1 MTEREKMLR
10 GEQFETL
17 DPQLS
22 EDRRRA
28 AALLSRLNALS
39 MDAPGYRE
47 ALGELLPHA
56 SDECL
61 IRPPFYCDYGYSLF
75 IGRGV
80 FINFNCVML
89 DGAPIRIGDH
99 VLIGPAVQIYTF
111 TDGFRAAPPPG
122 RKLSSGRDRRRL
134 LDRRRGDSLS
144 GRPDRASLGR
154 RRRQRRG
161 ARRRAGR
168 RRGRQSGPC
177 RPPAEITAGNEFI

>member
-1 MTEREKMLR
+1 MTEREKMLL
-10 GEQFETL
+10 GEQFEML

-28 AALLSRLNALS
+28 AALLGRLNALS
-39 MDAPGYRE
+39 MDASGYRDT
-47 ALGELLPHA
+47 LGELLPHA

-99 VLIGPAVQIYTF
+99 VLNLQESAKELRDKQLRFSPTAQS
-111 TDGFRAAPPPG
+111 RAKA
-122 RKLSSGRDRRRL
+122 RAEKNWAESDRLRD
-134 LDRRRGDSLS
+134 
-144 GRPDRASLGR
+144 
-154 RRRQRRG
+154 
-161 ARRRAGR
+161 
-168 RRGRQSGPC
+168 
-177 RPPAEITAGNEFI
+177 EITALGYVLKDTKQGQQVTKAI

>member
-111 TDGFRAAPPPG
+111 THPMDFEQ
-122 RKLSSGRDRRRL
+122 RRRPVE
-134 LDRRRGDSLS
+134 S
-144 GRPDRASLGR
+144 
-154 RRRQRRG
+154 
-161 ARRRAGR
+161 
-168 RRGRQSGPC
+168 C
-177 RPPAEITAGNEFI
+177 RPVAIGDDCWIGGGAILCPGVRIGPRSVVGAVSVVVRDVEPDVVVAGNPARVVRRLK

>member
-111 TDGFRAAPPPG
+111 THPMDFEQ
-122 RKLSSGRDRRRL
+122 RRRPVENCLSL
-134 LDRRRGDSLS
+134 LQWLLRHYT
-144 GRPDRASLGR
+144 
-154 RRRQRRG
+154 QTH
-161 ARRRAGR
+161 
-168 RRGRQSGPC
+168 Q
-177 RPPAEITAGNEFI
+177 

>member
-1 MTEREKMLR
+1 
-10 GEQFETL
+10 
-17 DPQLS
+17 
-22 EDRRRA
+22 
-28 AALLSRLNALS
+28 

-56 SDECL
+56 SDESL

-111 TDGFRAAPPPG
+111 THPMDFEQ
-122 RKLSSGRDRRRL
+122 RRRPVEAVV
-134 LDRRRGDSLS
+134 RSRSATTAGSAA
-144 GRPDRASLGR
+144 GRFSVRASGSGL
-154 RRRQRRG
+154 
-161 ARRRAGR
+161 ARSSAQAASWCATSSRTSSWPAIRPVSSAG
-168 RRGRQSGPC
+168 
-177 RPPAEITAGNEFI
+177 

>member
-1 MTEREKMLR
+1 
-10 GEQFETL
+10 
-17 DPQLS
+17 
-22 EDRRRA
+22 
-28 AALLSRLNALS
+28 

-47 ALGELLPHA
+47 VLGELLPHA

-111 TDGFRAAPPPG
+111 THPMDFEQ
-122 RKLSSGRDRRRL
+122 RRRPVE
-134 LDRRRGDSLS
+134 S
-144 GRPDRASLGR
+144 
-154 RRRQRRG
+154 
-161 ARRRAGR
+161 
-168 RRGRQSGPC
+168 C
-177 RPPAEITAGNEFI
+177 RPVTVGDDCWIGGGAILCPGVRIGPRSVVGAGSVVVRDVEPDVVVAGNPARVVRRLR

>member
-39 MDAPGYRE
+39 MDASGYRE

-99 VLIGPAVQIYTF
+99 VLIGPRSVVGAGSVVI
-111 TDGFRAAPPPG
+111 
-122 RKLSSGRDRRRL
+122 RDVEPDVVVAGNPARVVRRL
-134 LDRRRGDSLS
+134 R
-144 GRPDRASLGR
+144 
-154 RRRQRRG
+154 
-161 ARRRAGR
+161 
-168 RRGRQSGPC
+168 
-177 RPPAEITAGNEFI
+177 

>member
-1 MTEREKMLR
+1 MTEREKMLL
-10 GEQFETL
+10 GEQFEML

-28 AALLSRLNALS
+28 AALLGRLNALS
-39 MDAPGYRE
+39 MDASGYRDT
-47 ALGELLPHA
+47 LGELLPHA

-111 TDGFRAAPPPG
+111 THPMDFEQ
-122 RKLSSGRDRRRL
+122 RRRPVE
-134 LDRRRGDSLS
+134 S
-144 GRPDRASLGR
+144 
-154 RRRQRRG
+154 
-161 ARRRAGR
+161 
-168 RRGRQSGPC
+168 C
-177 RPPAEITAGNEFI
+177 RPVAIGDDCWIGGGAILCPGVRIGNGAIIGAGSVVTRDIPANSVAVGNPARVTRTLSHT

>member
-1 MTEREKMLR
+1 MTEREKMLL
-10 GEQFETL
+10 GEQFEML

-28 AALLSRLNALS
+28 AALLGRLNALS
-39 MDAPGYRE
+39 MDASGYRDT
-47 ALGELLPHA
+47 LGELLPHA

-111 TDGFRAAPPPG
+111 THPMDFEQ
-122 RKLSSGRDRRRL
+122 RRRPVESC
-134 LDRRRGDSLS
+134 RPVATTAGSAA
-144 GRPDRASLGR
+144 GRFSVRASGSGLARSSAQAASWCATSSRTSSWPAIRPVSSAGSNNGR
-154 RRRQRRG
+154 
-161 ARRRAGR
+161 
-168 RRGRQSGPC
+168 
-177 RPPAEITAGNEFI
+177 E

>member
-61 IRPPFYCDYGYSLF
+61 F

-111 TDGFRAAPPPG
+111 THPMDFEQ
-122 RKLSSGRDRRRL
+122 RRRPVE
-134 LDRRRGDSLS
+134 S
-144 GRPDRASLGR
+144 
-154 RRRQRRG
+154 
-161 ARRRAGR
+161 
-168 RRGRQSGPC
+168 C
-177 RPPAEITAGNEFI
+177 RPVAIGDDCWIGGGAILCPGVRIGPRSVVGAGSVVVRDVEPDVVVAGNPARVVRRLK

>member
-1 MTEREKMLR
+1 
-10 GEQFETL
+10 
-17 DPQLS
+17 
-22 EDRRRA
+22 
-28 AALLSRLNALS
+28 
-39 MDAPGYRE
+39 MDASGYRE

-111 TDGFRAAPPPG
+111 THPMDFEQ
-122 RKLSSGRDRRRL
+122 RRRPSKAVVRL
-134 LDRRRGDSLS
+134 RSATTAGSAA
-144 GRPDRASLGR
+144 GRFSVRASGSGL
-154 RRRQRRG
+154 
-161 ARRRAGR
+161 ARSSAQAASWCATSTGR
-168 RRGRQSGPC
+168 RRGGN
-177 RPPAEITAGNEFI
+177 PARVVRRLK